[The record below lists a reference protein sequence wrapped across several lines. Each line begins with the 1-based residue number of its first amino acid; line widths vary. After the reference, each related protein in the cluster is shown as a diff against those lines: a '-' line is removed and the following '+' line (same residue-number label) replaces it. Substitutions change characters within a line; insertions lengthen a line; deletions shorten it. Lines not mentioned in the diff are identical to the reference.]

1 MSERTEKDIL
11 NSIEDH
17 LRNINH
23 KTKRI
28 DKNIAFLC
36 WITVI
41 SILAAIGSRFI

>member
-36 WITVI
+36 WIAVI